1 MPGSPGVSGTLEGI
15 GERDHSVTSEYRIY
29 GPPGAGKTTNLTRQ
43 VRRAVDKYG
52 AGAVMVTSFS
62 RAAAAELVGRKLPV
76 DRDHIGTL
84 HSYCYRALD
93 GPMIAEANV
102 DDWNRSNPNLRLTP
116 ANRNR
121 KLDGEDVVEDDPT
134 TAKDGDA
141 LLQQLNRL
149 RGRLVPAHAWPAN
162 IRHFHHRWQ
171 AYKDC
176 NHLMDFTDLIEV
188 SMHDMAVAPGNPSV
202 IFADE
207 AQDLNP
213 IQLALVRKWG
223 EMAEYFILAGDDDQT
238 VFWFAGASP
247 DAILDPDIPNDH
259 KIILKQSYRVPR
271 SVHRLS
277 GSLIRQVRRRQDKP
291 YLPRPEDGAVERIG
305 VGGYKSPEYFIL
317 KSATEHIERGQTVMF
332 LAACSYMLS
341 PIIAVLRKNGI
352 PFHNPYRKSNGFWNP
367 LRLASSG
374 SSANRIL
381 SLMTVHLDHG
391 GAQRPWTY
399 GELASWTEWMQGT
412 SVFKPGA
419 AQRITAARPNTTV
432 SMEDLIEIFEP
443 AALDSLM
450 AAYGGGYRDLLRWWR
465 GRVRP
470 AVHNRIQF
478 PADIVTM
485 RGPRGLLDPP
495 KVLVGTI
502 HSVKGGEADVVY
514 LFPDLS
520 RAGDAGLNR
529 GGADRDA
536 VIRLFYVGMTRAR
549 STLYICRPE
558 SPMAIS
564 F

>member
-1 MPGSPGVSGTLEGI
+1 VPGSHGAAGTLEGI
-15 GERDHSVTSEYRIY
+15 GQQDHTVTSEYRIY
-29 GPPGAGKTTNLTRQ
+29 GPPGAGKTTNLSRQ
-43 VRRAVDKYG
+43 IHRAVDKYG
-52 AGAVMVTSFS
+52 AGGVLVTSFS
-62 RAAAAELVGRKLPV
+62 RAAAAELIARNLPV
-76 DRDHIGTL
+76 DREHVGTL

-93 GPMIAEANV
+93 GPEIAEANV
-102 DDWNRSNPNLRLTP
+102 EDWNKANPNLRITP
-116 ANRNR
+116 ASRHR
-121 KLDGEDVVEDDPT
+121 KLDGEEVVEDDPM
-134 TAKDGDA
+134 AGREGDG

-149 RGRLVPAHAWPAN
+149 RGMLAPVHAWPAN
-162 IRHFHHRWQ
+162 VRHFNHRWQ
-171 AYKDC
+171 AYKDAH
-176 NHLMDFTDLIEV
+176 HLLDFTDLIEV
-188 SMHDMAVAPGNPSV
+188 AMLDMTVAPGNPSV

-213 IQLALVRKWG
+213 MQLALVRKWG
-223 EMAEYFILAGDDDQT
+223 ERAEYFILAGDDDQT

-247 DAILDPDIPNDH
+247 NAILDPDIPEDH

-277 GSLIRQVRRRQDKP
+277 DRLIRQVARRQDKP
-291 YLPRPEDGAVERIG
+291 YLPRPEEGAVERIS

-317 KSATEHIERGQTVMF
+317 KSATEHIARGQTVMF

-367 LRLASSG
+367 LRLGSSG

-381 SLMTVHLDHG
+381 SLLAAHPDYG
-391 GAQRPWTY
+391 GAHRPWTY
-399 GELASWTEWMQGT
+399 GDLGSWSEWLAGDDML
-412 SVFKPGA
+412 KPGA
-419 AQRITAARPNTTV
+419 AQKMNSIAPTTPV
-432 SMEDLIEIFEP
+432 SMQDLIDLFEP

-450 AAYGGGYRDLLRWWR
+450 GAYDGGYRGLLRWWR
-465 GRVRP
+465 GRVRL

-478 PADIVTM
+478 PADIAAM
-485 RGPRGLLDPP
+485 RGPRGLLDTP
-495 KVLVGTI
+495 KVVVGTI

-520 RAGDAGLNR
+520 RSGDAGLNR

-549 STLYICRPE
+549 HTLYICRQE